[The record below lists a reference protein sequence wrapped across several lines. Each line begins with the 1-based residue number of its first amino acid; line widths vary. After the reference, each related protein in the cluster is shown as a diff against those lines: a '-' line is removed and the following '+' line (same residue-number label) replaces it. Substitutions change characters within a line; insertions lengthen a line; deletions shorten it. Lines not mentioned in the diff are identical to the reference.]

1 MGRSQVGAAPNTTTV
16 YLQLHHLQGTYL
28 SPNRFLFVS
37 TKVLQGG
44 GDSKNYKN
52 SRAISHF
59 LSNDMEIKMK
69 QEENGTSVKGLG
81 LLSTTNSVWQSS
93 Q

>member
-1 MGRSQVGAAPNTTTV
+1 MFATTSLGLTRD
-16 YLQLHHLQGTYL
+16 LIT
-28 SPNRFLFVS
+28 PNRLFFVS

-52 SRAISHF
+52 SSAISHF
-59 LSNDMEIKMK
+59 LSNDMETKMK